1 MVIIR
6 VLKLCFFEAMPT
18 ALNTDWIEPYTPEIE
33 YPLNLKVIYC
43 MLSAVVVKSITE
55 YKVFFYIFTHSED

>member
-1 MVIIR
+1 
-6 VLKLCFFEAMPT
+6 MPT

-55 YKVFFYIFTHSED
+55 YKVFFIYLLTVKIDE